1 MTALGSNGL
10 EARFERGEAL
20 IREAGAMALGH
31 FQQLE
36 GLTIRSKGRQDLM
49 SEADLEV
56 ELLIRQ
62 RIAETF
68 PDDAFLGEET
78 GRSEVRTGTG
88 IWVVDPIDGTQP
100 FLTGATQWCVSIGY
114 VEQGRVEMGFVF
126 APARDELFVG
136 RRGGAATLNG
146 RPIAVS
152 PATRIDQGVVEVG
165 YSPRIGV
172 DDILPVFER
181 LLRRGGMY
189 YRHGSGAIALC
200 YVACGR
206 MIGYVEPHIN
216 AWDCAG
222 GLAVLEAAGGRAN
235 DLLAGDGLWTGG
247 PLVVGP
253 PMLHAELCEVLFGPD
268 GTAGRAS

>member
-1 MTALGSNGL
+1 MPGAPDRLRSRFELGSTLIAEAGSLALGFF
-10 EARFERGEAL
+10 R
-20 IREAGAMALGH
+20 
-31 FQQLE
+31 QLDE
-36 GLTIRSKGRQDLM
+36 LTIRSKGRQDMM

-56 ELLIRQ
+56 ELLIRR
-62 RIAETF
+62 RISEAF
-68 PDDAFLGEET
+68 PDDGFLGEET
-78 GRSEVRTGTG
+78 GHGEVPDQAG

-114 VEQGRVEMGFVF
+114 VEAGRAELGFVF
-126 APARDELFVG
+126 APARDELFMG
-136 RRGGAATLNG
+136 RRGAGATLNG

-165 YSPRIGV
+165 YSPRIGA
-172 DDILPVFER
+172 DDILPVFGR
-181 LLRRGGMY
+181 LLRQGGMY

-222 GLAVLEAAGGRAN
+222 GLAVLEAAGGQAN
-235 DLLAGDGLWTGG
+235 DALAGDRLWSGG
-247 PLVVGP
+247 PLVAGP
-253 PMLHAELCEVLFGPD
+253 PALHPMLTEILLGPKA
-268 GTAGRAS
+268 TRA